1 MLVVVVVLGV
11 WGVVLGVGVW
21 VGVVVVVGVMV
32 VVVVVV
38 VVVEAQAG
46 FVVSAAAAGDR
57 CLWTH
62 AATVPEGGVLL

>member
-1 MLVVVVVLGV
+1 MLLVPQELLVEEVPPLQGLQV
-11 WGVVLGVGVW
+11 
-21 VGVVVVVGVMV
+21 V

-46 FVVSAAAAGDR
+46 FVVVAAAGGDR
-57 CLWTH
+57 CLWTQ